1 MFCPNCGKEVADNNS
16 YCPICGHANVQ
27 NNIPTAPVYNNSYGN
42 TDTAQLSK
50 SILVKGILAIAFAC
64 TFWLSFLGIV
74 FGAMTKNIVNSYLA
88 KGNSLAGKS
97 KVGYM
102 LGKAGF
108 VVGIVLTVVLAVYII
123 VLIAAAASM

>member
-1 MFCPNCGKEVADNNS
+1 MFCPNCGKEVADNIS
-16 YCPICGHANVQ
+16 YCPICGRANAQ
-27 NNIPTAPVYNNSYGN
+27 TNIQTAPVCCNSYRD
-42 TDTAQLSK
+42 TDNAQLSK

-74 FGAMTKNIVNSYLA
+74 FGAMTKNVVSSYIA
-88 KGNSLAGKS
+88 KGNSLVGKA

-108 VVGIVLTVVLAVYII
+108 VAGIVLTVVLAIYII